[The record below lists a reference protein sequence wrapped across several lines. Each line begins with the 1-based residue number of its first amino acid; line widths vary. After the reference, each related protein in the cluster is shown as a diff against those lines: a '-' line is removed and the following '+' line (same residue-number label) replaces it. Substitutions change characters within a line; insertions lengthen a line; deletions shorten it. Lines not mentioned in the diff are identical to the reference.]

1 MSRARCVSNSPHM
14 NRLPLLAAAILSL
27 SLTGC
32 MTATNSSAGG
42 IAATTV
48 TNTNLGAITDAANS
62 VFADSG
68 YSVGPVNYPDSISF
82 DKPAGGFGQAMW
94 GGYNQ
99 TTTYRAKLRMIPL
112 SGSDYRLA
120 VSVSVVNDAGQ
131 AGFEDARPVLGLWSA
146 EFIPLL
152 NKIKAQASNAGSG
165 Y

>member
-1 MSRARCVSNSPHM
+1 
-14 NRLPLLAAAILSL
+14 
-27 SLTGC
+27 
-32 MTATNSSAGG
+32 MTASTSGSGG

-48 TNTNLGAITDAANS
+48 QNTNVGAIMGAANS
-62 VFADSG
+62 VFAQSG
-68 YSVGPVNYPDSISF
+68 YSVGPTNYPDSISF

-99 TTTYRAKLRMIPL
+99 STTYRATLRMVPL
-112 SGSDYRLA
+112 GGSDFRLA

-152 NKIKAQASNAGSG
+152 NKIKAQAANAGSG
-165 Y
+165 F

>member
-1 MSRARCVSNSPHM
+1 MVCDM
-14 NRLPLLAAAILSL
+14 NRTLLILAASIVSL
-27 SLTGC
+27 ALTGC
-32 MTATNSSAGG
+32 MTATNTSAGG

-48 TNTNLGAITDAANS
+48 PNTNLNAIINAAND
-62 VFADSG
+62 VFSNSG
-68 YSVGPVNYPDSISF
+68 YSVGPSDYPDSISF

-94 GGYNQ
+94 GSYNQ

-120 VSVSVVNDAGQ
+120 VSVSVVNDADQ

-165 Y
+165 F